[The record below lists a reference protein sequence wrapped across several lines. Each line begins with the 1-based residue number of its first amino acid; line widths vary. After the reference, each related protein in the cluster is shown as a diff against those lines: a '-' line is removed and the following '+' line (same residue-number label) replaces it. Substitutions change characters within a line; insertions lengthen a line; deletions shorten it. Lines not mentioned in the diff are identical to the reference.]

1 MPLRAAKNKKM
12 SAIYMRRSPTADAPT
27 AGGWTL
33 IDQTDALVDDAEITK
48 ATSELK
54 QEIGL
59 PDSME
64 GEERENVEADAV
76 INRGAALARDP
87 RVQRSVLESLV
98 AAQPVSAAP
107 AFPDEA
113 ARLRRE
119 VEELK
124 RELGRVLQERTN
136 TPPTAEPSLGVASLL
151 ITRCLERR
159 RERGEERA
167 CPSLRACLA
176 VPGAVVHC
184 LAPGPGGR
192 LVDCLATEP
201 PTMVRDVRA

>member
-1 MPLRAAKNKKM
+1 M
-12 SAIYMRRSPTADAPT
+12 SAIYMRRPTTGDAAPPT

-98 AAQPVSAAP
+98 HAQPVAAAP

-136 TPPTAEPSLGVASLL
+136 TPPTPEPSLGVASLL

-167 CPSLRACLA
+167 CPSLQACLA

-184 LAPGPGGR
+184 LAPGPGGL

>member
-1 MPLRAAKNKKM
+1 M
-12 SAIYMRRSPTADAPT
+12 SAIYMRRPTTGDAAPPT

-33 IDQTDALVDDAEITK
+33 IDQTDALVDDAEIAT

-59 PDSME
+59 PDSMDS
-64 GEERENVEADAV
+64 EERGEIVEADEV

-98 AAQPVSAAP
+98 AAQPVAAAP

-136 TPPTAEPSLGVASLL
+136 TTPQAPEPSLGVASLL

-159 RERGEERA
+159 RERGDERDRR
-167 CPSLRACLA
+167 CPSLQACLA

>member
-1 MPLRAAKNKKM
+1 
-12 SAIYMRRSPTADAPT
+12 MRRSPTADAPT

-33 IDQTDALVDDAEITK
+33 IDQTDALVDDAEIAT

-98 AAQPVSAAP
+98 AAQPVAAAP

-113 ARLRRE
+113 TRLRRE
-119 VEELK
+119 VAELK

-136 TPPTAEPSLGVASLL
+136 TTPQMPEPSLGVASLL

-184 LAPGPGGR
+184 LAPGPGGL

>member
-1 MPLRAAKNKKM
+1 
-12 SAIYMRRSPTADAPT
+12 MRRSPTADAPT

-48 ATSELK
+48 ATCELK

-98 AAQPVSAAP
+98 HAQPVAAKP

-136 TPPTAEPSLGVASLL
+136 TTPQAPEPSLGVASLL

-159 RERGEERA
+159 RERGEERDRR
-167 CPSLRACLA
+167 CPSLHACLA

>member
-1 MPLRAAKNKKM
+1 M
-12 SAIYMRRSPTADAPT
+12 
-27 AGGWTL
+27 
-33 IDQTDALVDDAEITK
+33 
-48 ATSELK
+48 
-54 QEIGL
+54 
-59 PDSME
+59 
-64 GEERENVEADAV
+64 
-76 INRGAALARDP
+76 
-87 RVQRSVLESLV
+87 
-98 AAQPVSAAP
+98 
-107 AFPDEA
+107 
-113 ARLRRE
+113 RRE

-184 LAPGPGGR
+184 LAPGPGGL

>member
-1 MPLRAAKNKKM
+1 
-12 SAIYMRRSPTADAPT
+12 MRRSPTADAPT

-33 IDQTDALVDDAEITK
+33 IDQTDALVDDAELTK

-64 GEERENVEADAV
+64 GEERENVEADDV

-98 AAQPVSAAP
+98 AAQPVAAAP

-136 TPPTAEPSLGVASLL
+136 TPDPEPSLGVASLL

-184 LAPGPGGR
+184 LAPGPGGL

-201 PTMVRDVRA
+201 STMVRDVRA

>member
-1 MPLRAAKNKKM
+1 M

-98 AAQPVSAAP
+98 AAQPVAAKP

-136 TPPTAEPSLGVASLL
+136 TPPTPEPSLGVASLL

>member
-1 MPLRAAKNKKM
+1 
-12 SAIYMRRSPTADAPT
+12 MRRSPTADAPT

-98 AAQPVSAAP
+98 AAQPVAAKP

-136 TPPTAEPSLGVASLL
+136 TPPTPEPSLGVASLL

-184 LAPGPGGR
+184 LAPGPGGL

>member
-1 MPLRAAKNKKM
+1 M

-98 AAQPVSAAP
+98 AAQPVAAKP

-136 TPPTAEPSLGVASLL
+136 TPPTPEPSLGVASLL

-159 RERGEERA
+159 RERGGAEERE

>member
-1 MPLRAAKNKKM
+1 M

-98 AAQPVSAAP
+98 AAQPVAAKP

-136 TPPTAEPSLGVASLL
+136 TPPTPEPSLGVASLL

-184 LAPGPGGR
+184 LAPGPGGL

>member
-1 MPLRAAKNKKM
+1 M
-12 SAIYMRRSPTADAPT
+12 SAIYMRRPSTGDAAPPT

-33 IDQTDALVDDAEITK
+33 IDQTDALVDDAEIAT

-98 AAQPVSAAP
+98 AAQPVAAKP

-136 TPPTAEPSLGVASLL
+136 TMPEAPEPSLGVASLL

-159 RERGEERA
+159 RERGEEERDRR
-167 CPSLRACLA
+167 CPSLQACLA

>member
-1 MPLRAAKNKKM
+1 
-12 SAIYMRRSPTADAPT
+12 MRRSPTADAPT

-98 AAQPVSAAP
+98 AAQPVAAAP

-136 TPPTAEPSLGVASLL
+136 PPPTAEPSLGVASLL

-184 LAPGPGGR
+184 LAPGPGGL

>member
-1 MPLRAAKNKKM
+1 M

-48 ATSELK
+48 ATCELK

-98 AAQPVSAAP
+98 HAQPVAAAP

-119 VEELK
+119 VAELK
-124 RELGRVLQERTN
+124 AQLGRVLQERTN
-136 TPPTAEPSLGVASLL
+136 TPDPEPSLGVASLL

-184 LAPGPGGR
+184 LAPGPGGL

>member
-1 MPLRAAKNKKM
+1 M

-98 AAQPVSAAP
+98 AAQPVAAAP

-136 TPPTAEPSLGVASLL
+136 TPPTPEPSLGVASLL

-184 LAPGPGGR
+184 LAPGPGGL

>member
-1 MPLRAAKNKKM
+1 M

-98 AAQPVSAAP
+98 AAQPVAAAP

-136 TPPTAEPSLGVASLL
+136 TPPAAEPSLGVASLL

-184 LAPGPGGR
+184 LAPGPGGL

>member
-1 MPLRAAKNKKM
+1 MLPATRVDPILTM

-33 IDQTDALVDDAEITK
+33 IDQTDALVDDAEIAT

-98 AAQPVSAAP
+98 AAQPVAATP

-124 RELGRVLQERTN
+124 RELGTF
-136 TPPTAEPSLGVASLL
+136 
-151 ITRCLERR
+151 
-159 RERGEERA
+159 
-167 CPSLRACLA
+167 
-176 VPGAVVHC
+176 GAKESPKSAGC
-184 LAPGPGGR
+184 DG
-192 LVDCLATEP
+192 
-201 PTMVRDVRA
+201 

>member
-1 MPLRAAKNKKM
+1 M

-33 IDQTDALVDDAEITK
+33 IDQTDALVDDAEIAT

-98 AAQPVSAAP
+98 AAQPVAAKP

-136 TPPTAEPSLGVASLL
+136 TPPTPEPSLGVASLL

-184 LAPGPGGR
+184 LAPGPGGL

>member
-1 MPLRAAKNKKM
+1 M

-98 AAQPVSAAP
+98 AAPPVVAEPS
-107 AFPDEA
+107 FPDEA

-119 VEELK
+119 VAELK

-136 TPPTAEPSLGVASLL
+136 TPPTPEPSLGVASLL

-184 LAPGPGGR
+184 LAPGPGGL

>member
-1 MPLRAAKNKKM
+1 M

-98 AAQPVSAAP
+98 HAQPVAAKP

-176 VPGAVVHC
+176 VPSAVVHC
-184 LAPGPGGR
+184 LAPGPGGL

>member
-1 MPLRAAKNKKM
+1 M

-64 GEERENVEADAV
+64 ADERGEVVEADAV

-98 AAQPVSAAP
+98 AAQPVAAAP

-136 TPPTAEPSLGVASLL
+136 TTPQAPEPSLGVASLL

-159 RERGEERA
+159 RERGDERDRR
-167 CPSLRACLA
+167 CPSLQTCLA

>member
-1 MPLRAAKNKKM
+1 M
-12 SAIYMRRSPTADAPT
+12 SAIYMRRPSTGDAAPPT

-33 IDQTDALVDDAEITK
+33 IDQTDALVDDAEIAT

-98 AAQPVSAAP
+98 AAQPVAAKP

-136 TPPTAEPSLGVASLL
+136 TTPQAPEPSLGVASLL

-159 RERGEERA
+159 RERGERDSR
-167 CPSLRACLA
+167 CPSLQACLA

>member
-1 MPLRAAKNKKM
+1 M
-12 SAIYMRRSPTADAPT
+12 SAIYMRRPTTGDAAPPT

-33 IDQTDALVDDAEITK
+33 IDQTDALVDDAEIAT

-59 PDSME
+59 PDSMDS
-64 GEERENVEADAV
+64 EERGEIVEADEV

-98 AAQPVSAAP
+98 AAQPVAAKP

-136 TPPTAEPSLGVASLL
+136 TTPQAPEPSLGVASLL

>member
-1 MPLRAAKNKKM
+1 
-12 SAIYMRRSPTADAPT
+12 MRRSPTADAPT

-98 AAQPVSAAP
+98 HAQPVAAAP

-136 TPPTAEPSLGVASLL
+136 TTPQAPEPSLGVASLL

-159 RERGEERA
+159 RERGEEERA

>member
-1 MPLRAAKNKKM
+1 
-12 SAIYMRRSPTADAPT
+12 MRRSPTADAPT

-98 AAQPVSAAP
+98 AAQPVAAAP

-136 TPPTAEPSLGVASLL
+136 TTPQAPEPSLGVASLL

-184 LAPGPGGR
+184 LAPGPGGL

>member
-1 MPLRAAKNKKM
+1 
-12 SAIYMRRSPTADAPT
+12 MRRSPTADAPT

-98 AAQPVSAAP
+98 HAQPVAAAP

-136 TPPTAEPSLGVASLL
+136 TQTPEPSLGVASLL

-184 LAPGPGGR
+184 LAPGPGGL

>member
-1 MPLRAAKNKKM
+1 M

-48 ATSELK
+48 ATCELK

-98 AAQPVSAAP
+98 AAQPVAAAP

-184 LAPGPGGR
+184 LAPGPGGL

>member
-1 MPLRAAKNKKM
+1 M

-98 AAQPVSAAP
+98 AAQPVAAKP

-184 LAPGPGGR
+184 LAPGPGGL

>member
-1 MPLRAAKNKKM
+1 M

-64 GEERENVEADAV
+64 ADERGEIVEADAV

-98 AAQPVSAAP
+98 AAQPVAAAP

-119 VEELK
+119 VAELK

-136 TPPTAEPSLGVASLL
+136 TPDPEPSLGVASLL

-184 LAPGPGGR
+184 LAPGPGGL

>member
-1 MPLRAAKNKKM
+1 
-12 SAIYMRRSPTADAPT
+12 MRRSPTADAPT

-98 AAQPVSAAP
+98 AAQPVAAKP

-136 TPPTAEPSLGVASLL
+136 TPDPEPSLGVASLL

-184 LAPGPGGR
+184 LAPGPGGL

>member
-1 MPLRAAKNKKM
+1 
-12 SAIYMRRSPTADAPT
+12 MRRSPTADAPT

-33 IDQTDALVDDAEITK
+33 IDQTDALVDDAELTK

-98 AAQPVSAAP
+98 HAQPVAAKP

-119 VEELK
+119 VAELK

-136 TPPTAEPSLGVASLL
+136 TPDPEPSLGVASLL

-184 LAPGPGGR
+184 LAPGPGGL

>member
-1 MPLRAAKNKKM
+1 M

-33 IDQTDALVDDAEITK
+33 IDQADALVDDAEITK

-98 AAQPVSAAP
+98 AAQPVAAKP

-184 LAPGPGGR
+184 LAPGPGGL

>member
-1 MPLRAAKNKKM
+1 M

-48 ATSELK
+48 ATCELK

-98 AAQPVSAAP
+98 AAQPVAAAP
-107 AFPDEA
+107 AFADEA

-136 TPPTAEPSLGVASLL
+136 TPDPEPSLGVASLL

-184 LAPGPGGR
+184 LAPGPGGL

>member
-1 MPLRAAKNKKM
+1 M
-12 SAIYMRRSPTADAPT
+12 SAIYMRRSPMADAPT

-98 AAQPVSAAP
+98 AAQPVAAAP

-136 TPPTAEPSLGVASLL
+136 TPPTPEPSLGVASLL

-176 VPGAVVHC
+176 GPGAVGHC
-184 LAPGPGGR
+184 LAPGPGGL

>member
-1 MPLRAAKNKKM
+1 
-12 SAIYMRRSPTADAPT
+12 MRRPATGDAAPPT

-98 AAQPVSAAP
+98 AAQPVAAAP

-136 TPPTAEPSLGVASLL
+136 TPPTPEPSLGVASLL

-184 LAPGPGGR
+184 LAPGPGGL

>member
-1 MPLRAAKNKKM
+1 M
-12 SAIYMRRSPTADAPT
+12 
-27 AGGWTL
+27 
-33 IDQTDALVDDAEITK
+33 
-48 ATSELK
+48 
-54 QEIGL
+54 
-59 PDSME
+59 DS
-64 GEERENVEADAV
+64 EERGEIVEADEV

-98 AAQPVSAAP
+98 AAQPVAAKP

-136 TPPTAEPSLGVASLL
+136 TTPETPEPSLGVASLL

-159 RERGEERA
+159 RERGGEERDRR
-167 CPSLRACLA
+167 CPSLQACLA